1 MSAPPQLTRIAAQS
15 RKALMRPRISPIVTT
30 IVTVIVTLAAP
41 IVTPV
46 SAQVLTVCANPIQ
59 SSVTPDRFPSRQLAD
74 VIIPLSGRANTD
86 GDALIALWQDDRG
99 YDILVNWGESGQH
112 SLRADGAQI
121 IGMAPNSELVHL
133 MVAHADGDIEQFLF
147 NLDTNGS
154 GELLRSA
161 AGDASVSS
169 KAVCVE
175 AR

>member
-1 MSAPPQLTRIAAQS
+1 MSAQPQLTTIAAQIPES
-15 RKALMRPRISPIVTT
+15 SMKLCSSPIVTA
-30 IVTVIVTLAAP
+30 IVTVSVTMTVS

-46 SAQVLTVCANPIQ
+46 SAHVLTVCANPTL
-59 SSVTPDRFPSRQLAD
+59 SSALPDRFPSRRLTDA
-74 VIIPLSGRANTD
+74 IIPLSGRANTD
-86 GDALIALWQDDRG
+86 DALIALWQDERG
-99 YDILVNWGESGQH
+99 FDILVNWGESGQH

-169 KAVCVE
+169 KAVCTE
-175 AR
+175 PR

>member
-1 MSAPPQLTRIAAQS
+1 MSAPPQLTKIAA
-15 RKALMRPRISPIVTT
+15 RIPEALMKLRISPIVTA
-30 IVTVIVTLAAP
+30 IVTVIVTMAAS

-46 SAQVLTVCANPIQ
+46 SAQVLTVCANPTQ
-59 SSVTPDRFPSRQLAD
+59 SSATPDRFPSRRLAD
-74 VIIPLSGRANTD
+74 AIIPLGGRANTD
-86 GDALIALWQDDRG
+86 DDALIALWQDDG
-99 YDILVNWGESGQH
+99 GFDILVNWGESDQH

-133 MVAHADGDIEQFLF
+133 MVAHADGNIEQFLF

-161 AGDASVSS
+161 AGDASASS

-175 AR
+175 PR